1 MLSESASINASPF
14 HIKKKPSGIMKPRPS
29 IIIKIWDF
37 FENTIVC
44 ILLFKLLNVC
54 FNYSDL

>member
-1 MLSESASINASPF
+1 
-14 HIKKKPSGIMKPRPS
+14 MKPRPS